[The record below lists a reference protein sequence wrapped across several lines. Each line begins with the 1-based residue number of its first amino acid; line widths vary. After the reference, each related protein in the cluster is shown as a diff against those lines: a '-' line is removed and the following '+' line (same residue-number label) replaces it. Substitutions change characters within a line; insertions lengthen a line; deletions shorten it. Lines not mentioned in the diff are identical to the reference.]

1 MFVEGCTLCL
11 HECRAGLLGVA
22 SCASTILLEV
32 HLDPSCTHGLDL
44 IAYVAHIPCT
54 NLCAKSLGG
63 AHGSEPG
70 HATAQDHAVG
80 RRILPCSRD
89 LWRVEALE
97 GVGCLDD
104 RTVPSKLRLRRQH
117 VQLLRDGY
125 PRNGGGVN
133 KLYVRLRR
141 RLNDLL
147 SAGKE
152 AANPTDDSLA
162 TELRQLGHWWGIDRE
177 EELAIVDDRRTI
189 RNCASG
195 RHVCRIGEA
204 SGIASTL
211 LHRHSV
217 TVLDEGLCD

>member
-1 MFVEGCTLCL
+1 MLVEGRTLCL
-11 HECRAGLLGVA
+11 HECSAGLLGVP

-63 AHGSEPG
+63 AHGSKPG
-70 HATAQDHAVG
+70 HATTQDHAVG
-80 RRILPCSRD
+80 RRVLPRSRD
-89 LWRVEALE
+89 LRRVETLE

-104 RTVPSKLRLRRQH
+104 RTVPSKFRLRRQH
-117 VQLLRDGY
+117 IQLLCDGY
-125 PRNGGGVN
+125 PGNSSGVN
-133 KLYVRLRR
+133 KLNVGLCRC
-141 RLNDLL
+141 LNDLF

-152 AANPTDDSLA
+152 PANPTDDGLA
-162 TELRQLGHWWGIDRE
+162 TELWQLGCRRGVDRE